1 MIDGIDSV
9 LGKQIL
15 ARNKNTNVATRIN
28 ISSPDVQQQ
37 YHRQIYELINSYNF
51 YHNMLML

>member
-15 ARNKNTNVATRIN
+15 ARNKNTNVATCIN
-28 ISSPDVQQQ
+28 ISLPDAQQQ